1 MPLPLSVQTQQ
12 ANFPL
17 AVRSVP
23 DIWVSQSLGTRM
35 SCLPTLSMLVSAS
48 SSMVW
53 ITLTSAFASRSFKD
67 GKESSTIQGRRLVVL
82 ELLPLI
88 NFSMTSKPIMGCSWS
103 SWLPTLLSYSPFR
116 LGLGIGN
123 WSGQHPQVKQWLQ
136 RKPLPCLSQLQHPP
150 GRTLLCSAGLYCR
163 CELLRL
169 CCSIP
174 SRIAASSAFN
184 SVTSVKRLTFIGS
197 SGVLSS
203 TEAPLPL
210 CGWSL

>member
-1 MPLPLSVQTQQ
+1 
-12 ANFPL
+12 
-17 AVRSVP
+17 
-23 DIWVSQSLGTRM
+23 
-35 SCLPTLSMLVSAS
+35 
-48 SSMVW
+48 
-53 ITLTSAFASRSFKD
+53 
-67 GKESSTIQGRRLVVL
+67 
-82 ELLPLI
+82 
-88 NFSMTSKPIMGCSWS
+88 MGCSWS

-150 GRTLLCSAGLYCR
+150 GRTLLCSAGLYCGWG
-163 CELLRL
+163 LLRL

-184 SVTSVKRLTFIGS
+184 SLTSVKRLTFVGS

-210 CGWSL
+210 CEWSLKLQGVWGFGLWADHGGKLASAFFQFHYELLHSISQKILRPILFRCFVGRVLSPFWWYHS